1 LLIGNRNRIW
11 HASLPSSKS
20 GTNIIAGGMVL
31 NPDFK
36 EFIQSLSDNHVRYLV
51 VGGYAVALHGHPRYT
66 KDIDIWVERTPQNA
80 SQVVKALDQFGFGS
94 LGLKEADF
102 LVPDQIIQLGYPPN
116 RIDLLTTLPG
126 VDFGDCYRSRVEI
139 EVDEVRVNFID
150 LENLKKNKKASGRH
164 QDLADLENLE

>member
-1 LLIGNRNRIW
+1 
-11 HASLPSSKS
+11 
-20 GTNIIAGGMVL
+20 VL
-31 NPDFK
+31 NQDFK
-36 EFIQSLSDNHVRYLV
+36 EFIQSLNDNHVRYLV
-51 VGGYAVALHGHPRYT
+51 VGGYAVAFHGHPRYT
-66 KDIDIWVERTPQNA
+66 KDIDIWIERTPRNA

-116 RIDLLTTLPG
+116 RIDLLTTLSG
-126 VDFGDCYRSRVEI
+126 VDFEDSYSSRVEI
-139 EVDEVRVNFID
+139 EVDDVLVNFID